1 MKRLTAIFFTLIILP
16 LQLTA
21 QDWISPDGTIDVEL
35 KIMDSQVKSSNPEDK
50 RRLVA
55 SIIDG
60 IQNKEFSADS
70 VAVKNILIDLA
81 LEPMKTSNTLNLI
94 DVRSDAVIALA
105 SIYSPESESALYTI
119 IKNEEDEYLIMLT
132 VSLLSKQTRIY
143 NQALQILVAKRF
155 APLMYQSNRQAA
167 AMAYIKYVEYLASLE
182 GVFVETE
189 VFSTLLTIMDRYR
202 NKEIQERVLQ
212 LSRKISGL

>member
-1 MKRLTAIFFTLIILP
+1 MKLFSVISFIFIILP

-50 RRLVA
+50 RRLVT

-60 IQNKEFSADS
+60 IEKKEFSSDS

-81 LEPMKTSNTLNLI
+81 LEPMKTSNALNLI

-132 VSLLSKQTRIY
+132 VSLLSKQTRMY
-143 NQALQILVAKRF
+143 NQALQLLVAKRF
-155 APLMYQSNRQAA
+155 SPLLYQSNRQAA
-167 AMAYIKYVEYLASLE
+167 ALAYIKYVEYLASLE

-189 VFSTLLTIMDRYR
+189 VFSTLLTIIDRYR
-202 NKEIQERVLQ
+202 NKEIQERVLR

>member
-81 LEPMKTSNTLNLI
+81 LEPMKTSNTVNLI

-202 NKEIQERVLQ
+202 NKGIQERVLQ